1 MIVAIDGPAGTGKST
16 IAKLVAEHL
25 GFLHVNSGSFY
36 RAIAVWALEHAINH
50 NDTESLIASLQTITI
65 NYTQQNVLLNGKD
78 ITEQLH
84 TDEVDAIVAQIS
96 AIKEIRLFVNE
107 QLRSLARHHNIVMEG
122 RDITTVVFPNA
133 EVKIYLDASP
143 EARALRRYNQGTSA
157 MSIDEIKGSIIAR
170 DTIDKNK
177 TFGNL
182 AIAPDAIYI
191 DTSYLTIDEVYEKV
205 YNKIQ
210 LQGKHMDKEVVMN
223 DSNPSEETI
232 QTQLQEAYLRNL
244 DTIEEGTLV
253 EGKVVQ
259 VTNDSVFVD
268 VGTKSEGR
276 IDIKE
281 FTSAPNIGDSVTVLL
296 LKKESRNGESIVSKQ
311 KADEKLYWKAFTDA
325 HKTHKTVHGTVTSE
339 IKGGYEVDLGYGL
352 KGFLPV
358 SKASAAKEELE
369 HLVGT
374 KSQFYIE
381 RLYSDRRVN
390 IVLNRKKWLEEQ
402 NEKNKADFFA
412 TVKEGDTV
420 KGVVKSYTSFG
431 AFIDL
436 GGFDGLLHI
445 NDMSWG
451 HVTRPKDF
459 VKKGQTIEV
468 KVIKLDPV
476 EGRIN
481 LSLKHFTQD
490 PWESF
495 ENKYHLHDIV
505 KGKVTKFTD
514 YGAFIELEE
523 GIEGLAHIS
532 EFSWVKRLKKPQ
544 EMLKLGDIVSCKI
557 LGYDLDQQKVSLSL
571 KEVQKNPWETIEER
585 YPEGKIITGKVVKL
599 TNAGAFVNLEEGI
612 DGFLPYEELS
622 WTAKGKTSAN
632 ALQVNQEIQAVITE
646 SNAEQQNIRLS
657 VRKMTENPWD
667 NLAKAYKVSSIIEG
681 TVSSITDF
689 GAFIKVQG
697 DIEGL
702 LHKSNLVHE
711 ENETADEALKKL
723 EIGSKVTVAIIELY
737 PQKQKLAL
745 SMKDLAKQQQQAE
758 LSRFMEDSGT
768 NSDSYTLGDLLK
780 GKGGK

>member
-16 IAKLVAEHL
+16 IAHLVAERL
-25 GFLHVNSGSFY
+25 GFLHVNSGNYY
-36 RAIAVWALEHAINH
+36 RTIAVWALEHAIDYH
-50 NDTESLIASLQTITI
+50 DTAKLVASLKAITIT
-65 NYTQQNVLLNGKD
+65 YSEQKVLLNGTD
-78 ITEQLH
+78 ITHKLH
-84 TDEVDAIVAQIS
+84 TDAVDAIVAQIS
-96 AIKEIRLFVNE
+96 AIKEIRLYVNE
-107 QLRSLARHHNIVMEG
+107 QLRMLAVDHDIVMEG

-143 EARALRRYNQGTSA
+143 DARALRRYNQGTST
-157 MSIDEIKGSIIAR
+157 MSLDEIKNAIIAR

-177 TFGNL
+177 EFGSL
-182 AIAPDAIYI
+182 TVAPDAYYI

-244 DTIEEGTLV
+244 DTVTEGTLV

-259 VTNDSVFVD
+259 VTSDSVFVD

-281 FTSAPNIGDSVTVLL
+281 FTTLPKVGDTVTVLL
-296 LKKESRNGESIVSKQ
+296 LKKESRNGESIISKQ

-325 HKTHKTVHGTVTSE
+325 YKNHKTVEGTITTE
-339 IKGGYEVDLGYGL
+339 IKGGYDVDLGFGL

-358 SKASAAKEELE
+358 SKAYCSKEELE
-369 HLVGT
+369 NLIGC
-374 KSQFYIE
+374 KSHFYIE

-390 IVLNRKKWLEEQ
+390 IVLNRKRWLEEQ
-402 NEKNKADFFA
+402 NEKNKAEFFA
-412 TVKEGDTV
+412 TVKEGDVV

-468 KVIKLDPV
+468 KVIKLDPA

-490 PWESF
+490 PWENF

-532 EFSWVKRLKKPQ
+532 EFSWVKRIKKPQ

-571 KEVQKNPWETIEER
+571 KEVQENPWETIEQR
-585 YPEGKIITGKVVKL
+585 YPEGKVVTGKVVKL

-612 DGFLPYEELS
+612 DGFLPFEELS
-622 WTAKGKTSAN
+622 WTAKGKASSN
-632 ALQVNQEIQAVITE
+632 SLQVDQEIQAIVTE
-646 SNAEQQNIRLS
+646 SSAAQQNIRLS
-657 VRKMTENPWD
+657 VKKMSENPWES
-667 NLAKAYKVSSIIEG
+667 LAKAYKVGSIIEG

-689 GAFIKVQG
+689 GAFVKVQG

-702 LHKSNLVHE
+702 LHKSNLVLQD
-711 ENETADEALKKL
+711 NESTDDALKKL
-723 EIGSKVTVAIIELY
+723 TPGTKITAAIIELY

-745 SMKDLAKQQQQAE
+745 SLKDLAKQQQQAE
-758 LSRFMEDSGT
+758 FSKFMEDAGT

>member
-16 IAKLVAEHL
+16 IAKLIAERL
-25 GFLHVNSGSFY
+25 GFLHVNSGNFY
-36 RAIAVWALEHAINH
+36 RAVAVWALEHGIH
-50 NDTESLIASLQTITI
+50 YSDTEKLIDSLKNISIT
-65 NYTQQNVLLNGKD
+65 YTQNNVLLNGRD

-84 TDEVDAIVAQIS
+84 TDAVDAIVAQIS

-107 QLRSLARHHNIVMEG
+107 QLRALAQNHDIVMEG

-133 EVKIYLDASP
+133 EVKLYLDASP
-143 EARALRRYNQGTSA
+143 EARALRRYNQGTSN
-157 MSIDEIKGSIIAR
+157 MSIDEIKASIIAR

-177 TFGNL
+177 AFGSL
-182 AIAPDAIYI
+182 AIAPEVIYI

-223 DSNPSEETI
+223 DSNPSEENI

-244 DTIEEGTLV
+244 DTVEEGTLV

-281 FTSAPNIGDSVTVLL
+281 FTTIPNIGNTVTVLL
-296 LKKESRNGESIVSKQ
+296 LKKESRNGESIISKQ

-325 HKTHKTVHGTVTSE
+325 YKNHKTVEGTITSE

-358 SKASAAKEELE
+358 SKAYVSKEELE
-369 HLVGT
+369 HLLGT

-402 NEKNKADFFA
+402 NEKNKANFFA
-412 TVKEGDTV
+412 TIKEGDV
-420 KGVVKSYTSFG
+420 IKGIVKSYTSFG

-468 KVIKLDPV
+468 KVIKLDPA

-481 LSLKHFTQD
+481 LSLKHFTPD
-490 PWESF
+490 PWENF

-523 GIEGLAHIS
+523 GVEGLAHIS
-532 EFSWVKRLKKPQ
+532 EFSWVKRVKKPQ
-544 EMLKLGDIVSCKI
+544 EMLKLGDVVSCKI

-571 KEVQKNPWETIEER
+571 KEVQENPWETIEER
-585 YPEGKIITGKVVKL
+585 YPEGKTITGKVVKL

-612 DGFLPYEELS
+612 DGFLPYDELS
-622 WTAKGKTSAN
+622 WTSKGKATSST
-632 ALQVNQEIQAVITE
+632 LHVNQEIQAIVTE

-657 VRKMTENPWD
+657 VRKMSVNPWE
-667 NLAKAYKVSSIIEG
+667 NLAKAYKVGSIIEG
-681 TVSSITDF
+681 TISSITDF
-689 GAFIKVQG
+689 GAFVKVQG

-702 LHKSNLVHE
+702 LHKSNLVLQ
-711 ENETADEALKKL
+711 ENESADEALKKL
-723 EIGSKVTVAIIELY
+723 EPGTKITAAIIELY

-758 LSRFMEDSGT
+758 LSKFMEDSGA

>member
-16 IAKLVAEHL
+16 IAHLVAERL
-25 GFLHVNSGSFY
+25 GFLHVNSGNFY
-36 RAIAVWALEHAINH
+36 RAIAVWALEHTIDYR
-50 NDTESLIASLQTITI
+50 DTMKLIASLNDIAIT
-65 NYTQQNVLLNGKD
+65 YAAQKVLLNGKD
-78 ITEQLH
+78 ITQKLH
-84 TDEVDAIVAQIS
+84 TDAVDAIVAQIS

-107 QLRSLARHHNIVMEG
+107 QLRKLAADHDIVMEG
-122 RDITTVVFPNA
+122 RDITTVVFPHA

-143 EARALRRYNQGTSA
+143 DARALRRFNQGTST
-157 MSIDEIKGSIIAR
+157 MSLDEIKNAIIAR

-177 TFGNL
+177 EFGSL
-182 AIAPDAIYI
+182 MVAQDAYYI

-223 DSNPSEETI
+223 DSNPSEEAI

-244 DTIEEGTLV
+244 DTVTEGTLV

-259 VTNDSVFVD
+259 VTSDSVFID

-281 FTSAPNIGDSVTVLL
+281 FTALPKVGDAVTVLL
-296 LKKESRNGESIVSKQ
+296 LKKESRNGESIISKQ

-325 HKTHKTVHGTVTSE
+325 YKNHKTVEGTITSE

-352 KGFLPV
+352 KGFLPI
-358 SKASAAKEELE
+358 SKAYYSKDEMEKLI
-369 HLVGT
+369 GC
-374 KSQFYIE
+374 KSHFYIE

-390 IVLNRKKWLEEQ
+390 IVLNRKRWIEEK

-412 TVKEGDTV
+412 TVKEGDVV
-420 KGVVKSYTSFG
+420 KGIVKSYTSFG

-468 KVIKLDPV
+468 KVIKLDPS

-481 LSLKHFTQD
+481 LSLKHFTSD
-490 PWESF
+490 PWENF

-532 EFSWVKRLKKPQ
+532 EFSWIKRIKKPQ

-571 KEVQKNPWETIEER
+571 KEVQENPWETIEER

-622 WTAKGKTSAN
+622 WVSKGKTSSS
-632 ALQVNQEIQAVITE
+632 ALQVNQEIKAIVTE

-657 VRKMTENPWD
+657 VKKMSENPWE
-667 NLAKAYKVSSIIEG
+667 NLAKAYKVGSIIEG

-689 GAFIKVQG
+689 GAFVKVQG

-702 LHKSNLVHE
+702 LHKSNLVLK
-711 ENETADEALKKL
+711 ENESAEEALKKL
-723 EIGSKVTVAIIELY
+723 EPGIKITAAIIELY

-758 LSRFMEDSGT
+758 LSKFIEDTET

-780 GKGGK
+780 DKGGK